1 MKQAYLVTNT
11 AVAVMKP
18 TKSVPTYTLHNAASN
33 MQEAWDYSALN
44 VATSNH
50 I

>member
-18 TKSVPTYTLHNAASN
+18 TKSVPTCTLHNAVSN
-33 MQEAWDYSALN
+33 KQEAENYSALN
-44 VATSNH
+44 LVTSNH